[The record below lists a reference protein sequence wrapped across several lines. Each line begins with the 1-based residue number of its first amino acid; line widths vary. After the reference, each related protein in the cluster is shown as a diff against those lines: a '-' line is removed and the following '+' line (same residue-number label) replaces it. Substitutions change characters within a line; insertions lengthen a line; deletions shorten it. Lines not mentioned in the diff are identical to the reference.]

1 MPLKIIVVG
10 AGIGGLCTAI
20 ALRQAGHSVQL
31 LEKSTFTTPTTGA
44 ALLLTPNGEHVLS
57 ALGFD
62 FQRARADEMTCWEV
76 LDGATL
82 APLAR
87 TDLSDARR
95 RFGAGLHTVHR
106 ADLHGE
112 LMRLL
117 LDDDVGEAGA
127 KVGVGKGVETETVT
141 LRTGARVAGADAAR
155 GAVELEDGEVLAGA
169 DLIVGA
175 DGLHSVLR
183 GVVLGDEAEAARV
196 TPSGLSAFRFLI
208 PTAML
213 EGNPHFGELR
223 KVKGNG
229 STVFADP
236 DTAHESERHLVWYD
250 CQGGQVQNFVGI
262 HSAQQECAPE
272 DLKEL
277 MLNEF
282 GHFHPSLREIIKV
295 APSVTDWPLPIHD
308 PLPTWHRQKIVLI
321 GDAAHPML
329 PFGGQGAN
337 QVIEDAGA
345 LGALL
350 TGVESAAAL
359 SERLVLFEEVR
370 RLRASRVQTLSKTR
384 LGKEK
389 AVEEE
394 LRQFADPLNP
404 TVPTSFPERYQHDFG
419 FDVFDAFAQLYIK
432 TLNNDLGNIDAYMHA
447 YMYMYEFGKRA

>member
-1 MPLKIIVVG
+1 MPLQVIVVG

-20 ALRQAGHSVQL
+20 ALRQAGHSVQV
-31 LEKSTFTTPTTGA
+31 LEKSTFTLPQTGA

-62 FQRARADEMTCWEV
+62 YARARADEMTCWEV

-82 APLAR
+82 AALAR
-87 TDLSDARR
+87 TDLSDARE
-95 RFGAGLHTVHR
+95 RFGAVLHTVHR

-112 LMRLL
+112 LLRLL
-117 LDDDVGEAGA
+117 VGEEEGG
-127 KVGVGKGVETETVT
+127 KGGEGDGGGVGAAT
-141 LRTGARVAGADAAR
+141 LRMGVRVVGGDAES
-155 GAVELEDGEVLAGA
+155 GVVELEDGEVLRA
-169 DLIVGA
+169 DLVVAA

-183 GVVLGDEAEAARV
+183 GVVLGDEGRDAARA

-208 PTAML
+208 PTPML
-213 EGNPHFGELR
+213 EGNPHFRELR
-223 KVKGNG
+223 KVKGKG
-229 STVFADP
+229 STVFA

-272 DLKEL
+272 DLKAL
-277 MLNEF
+277 MLSEF

-295 APSVTDWPLPIHD
+295 APTVTDWPLGIHD
-308 PLPTWHRQKIVLI
+308 PLSTWHRQKIVLV

-337 QVIEDAGA
+337 QAIEDAGA

-350 TGVESAAAL
+350 KGVESAAAL
-359 SERLVLFEEVR
+359 SERLVLFEHVR
-370 RLRASRVQTLSKTR
+370 RLRASRVQIMSKTR

-389 AVEEE
+389 DVEEE
-394 LRQFADPLNP
+394 LRQFADPMNP
-404 TVPTSFPERYQHDFG
+404 TVPTSFPARYQHDFG
-419 FDVFDAFAQLYIK
+419 
-432 TLNNDLGNIDAYMHA
+432 
-447 YMYMYEFGKRA
+447 

>member
-1 MPLKIIVVG
+1 MPLQIIVVG

-95 RFGAGLHTVHR
+95 KFGAGLHTVHR

-117 LDDDVGEAGA
+117 VLDGEREGGEAGA
-127 KVGVGKGVETETVT
+127 RVGDANSVGKGVGKGVETVT
-141 LRTGARVAGADAAR
+141 LRMGARVVGADAAR
-155 GAVELEDGEVLAGA
+155 GTVELEDGEVLAGA

-295 APSVTDWPLPIHD
+295 APSVTDWPLPIHA

-419 FDVFDAFAQLYIK
+419 FDVFDAC
-432 TLNNDLGNIDAYMHA
+432 
-447 YMYMYEFGKRA
+447 KRVLVRAAN